1 MPSVLPLPQEQS
13 EWLMG
18 PEGSVGTGTVLDS
31 HGEPPLLWG
40 GGGHCTASGGIAT
53 GSLSHPRKEEE
64 NHGCSEA
71 FPQHLLEG
79 SPRPLNPFPLC
90 HPLPSALC
98 LLLFLCWNG
107 GRGLEHPRH
116 LLHTHICEIFAE

>member
-71 FPQHLLEG
+71 FPQHLLEHHG
-79 SPRPLNPFPLC
+79 PSIPFHCVTLFPPRFVYC
-90 HPLPSALC
+90 SFSA
-98 LLLFLCWNG
+98 G
-107 GRGLEHPRH
+107 MEAGV
-116 LLHTHICEIFAE
+116 